1 MIFIVIWY
9 LFLYLDCKSLN
20 QYRSVYCWMAD
31 TYVWQYYP
39 NLAYAFSSK
48 YVYLKELDRFD
59 ENSSNYATV
68 F

>member
-1 MIFIVIWY
+1 
-9 LFLYLDCKSLN
+9 
-20 QYRSVYCWMAD
+20 MAN